1 MQSFFPFLSVA
12 LPPCMS
18 LILRPQHT
26 SAPWFCMGVMSLLAL
41 QPSPAADGVVRLA
54 DRETAKR
61 QMRVDSAGTDLQ
73 RASNLMAEGKTDDA
87 LTLLESTYT
96 SLPEAPL
103 THELKAAARAGY
115 ISAGCIRAEEL
126 MANGKR
132 PEADELLA
140 KLLAVSPNDK
150 QVLACRA
157 RLADPDRYPPALT
170 SEHVDNVKKVEALL
184 LKANS
189 ALEIGDYDLS
199 TRTYQDVLR
208 IDKYNNAA
216 RRGTER
222 VEQLR
227 RKYFQ
232 SAYDQKRASM
242 IAGVDRL
249 WEDAVPPS
257 STDLNALFGA
267 RERAT
272 AASLDG
278 RESILDK
285 LRTYRLPSIEFQGA
299 TVPEVIELLRLRSRD
314 LDPEGRGIDFVLN
327 IPDDLKSAQISLSLK
342 DIPMEEVLR
351 YVTEAASVSYRVEA
365 RAVVLTSLGEKN
377 SAMVTRSYR
386 VPPDF
391 IQNSATNAAAPAPG
405 ADPFA
410 QAGAATPGGGLSI
423 RRMGAKEFLEG
434 RGIQFPE
441 GSSASFSSG
450 TSTLVVRN
458 TVPNVEL
465 VESLVEEAMKSAPK
479 MVTVTVRVLEIAQKN
494 LDELGF
500 DWLLGAGGSNP
511 KVDFGGGSFGNAT
524 RTSSLTQFPFS
535 TVTTVPAVT
544 SFLSPTTT
552 TSAVGFSPVTA
563 GLRSGDSAANLNR
576 LDQLLSTGSSTS
588 QGGTPA
594 PGILSVAGVFTDPQF
609 QGVLRGLSQKKGIDI
624 QATPSVTTKNGQK
637 ATVELQREVIY
648 PTEFDPPQV
657 PQNQG
662 AGGTTISYGPPAQ
675 QIATPTTP
683 TAFEMRKTG
692 VLLEVEPVIGEDG
705 SVELNLAPEVTDL
718 EGFVNYGSP
727 IIRTGGINPI
737 IIPVAINLI
746 NNVVVIT
753 LQTVGATQT
762 PDTVITQNS
771 ILQPIFKTSKTSTS
785 VRVWDGSTIMLGGL
799 KRQDTNIV
807 NDKVPIIGDLPFVGR
822 LFRSNTKQIETKH
835 IVMFVTVDVID
846 PSGQKIRK
854 TQTAAVSP

>member
-1 MQSFFPFLSVA
+1 MQSVSFPFPRRFPL
-12 LPPCMS
+12 CMS
-18 LILRPQHT
+18 STFRTQRTPT
-26 SAPWFCMGVMSLLAL
+26 SWFRIGVLSLLVFNQA
-41 QPSPAADGVVRLA
+41 PAADSAVRLA
-54 DRETAKR
+54 DREAAKR

-73 RASNLMAEGKTDDA
+73 RASNLMADGKTDEA
-87 LTLLESTYT
+87 LSLLESIYT

-103 THELKAAARAGY
+103 THELKSAALAGY

-126 MANGKR
+126 MAIGKR
-132 PEADELLA
+132 PEADELIA
-140 KLLAVSPNDK
+140 KLLAASLNDK

-199 TRTYQDVLR
+199 IRLYQDVLR

-216 RRGTER
+216 RRGMER
-222 VEQLR
+222 VEQLKR
-227 RKYFQ
+227 RYFQ
-232 SAYDQKRASM
+232 SGYDQTRASM
-242 IAGVDRL
+242 LAKVDRL

-272 AASLDG
+272 ASSLEG

-285 LRTYRLPSIEFQGA
+285 LRTYRMPSIEFQGA

-365 RAVVLTSLGEKN
+365 RAVVLTSMGEKN

-410 QAGAATPGGGLSI
+410 QAGAPPPGGGLSI

-479 MVTVTVRVLEIAQKN
+479 MVTVTVRILEVAQNN

-500 DWLLGAGGSNP
+500 DWLMGGGGSNP
-511 KVDFGGGSFGNAT
+511 KVDFGGGTVGKSM
-524 RTSSLTQFPFS
+524 RTDLTTSGPFASSI
-535 TVTTVPAVT
+535 TVPQFSGLPV
-544 SFLSPTTT
+544 TT
-552 TSAVGFSPVTA
+552 TSTLSTGVNPITA
-563 GLRSGDSAANLNR
+563 GLRSGQVADNR
-576 LDQLLSTGSSTS
+576 LDQLLNTGNALPNQSPS
-588 QGGTPA
+588 

-609 QGVLRGLSQKKGIDI
+609 QTILRGVSQKKGVDV
-624 QATPSVTTKNGQK
+624 QSSPSVTTKNGQK

-648 PTEFDPPQV
+648 PTEFDPPQLPQSGNNNTQVIILV
-657 PQNQG
+657 PQ
-662 AGGTTISYGPPAQ
+662 PP
-675 QIATPTTP
+675 IATPTTP

-692 VLLEVEPVIGEDG
+692 VVLEVEPVIGEDG
-705 SVELNLAPEVTDL
+705 SVELNLTPEMTDF

-727 IIRTGGINPI
+727 INRSGGGQFPI
-737 IIPVAINLI
+737 YNAGRLVGVILERDQLI
-746 NNVVVIT
+746 
-753 LQTVGATQT
+753 T
-762 PDTVITQNS
+762 PNQ
-771 ILQPIFKTSKTSTS
+771 ILQPIFKTTKTSTS

-799 KRQDTNIV
+799 KRQDVSIID
-807 NDKVPIIGDLPFVGR
+807 DKVPILGDLPFVGR
-822 LFRSNTKQIETKH
+822 LFRTSAKQTETRNV
-835 IVMFVTVDVID
+835 IMFVTVDVID

-854 TQTAAVSP
+854 TQTAAVAP

>member
-1 MQSFFPFLSVA
+1 MQSFFPSLSVT

-18 LILRPQHT
+18 LIFRPQHT
-26 SAPWFCMGVMSLLAL
+26 PAPWFCIGVMSLLAL
-41 QPSPAADGVVRLA
+41 QPAPAADGVVRLA
-54 DRETAKR
+54 DREAAKR

-73 RASNLMAEGKTDDA
+73 RASNLMAEGKTEEA
-87 LTLLESTYT
+87 LSLLESTYT

-115 ISAGCIRAEEL
+115 ISAGCMRAEEL
-126 MANGKR
+126 MAIGKR

-140 KLLAVSPNDK
+140 KLLAASPNDK
-150 QVLACRA
+150 QVLTCRA
-157 RLADPDRYPPALT
+157 HLADPDRYPPALT
-170 SEHVDNVKKVEALL
+170 SEHVDNVKKVESLL

-199 TRTYQDVLR
+199 IRLYQDVLR

-216 RRGTER
+216 RRGMER
-222 VEQLR
+222 AEQFK

-232 SAYDQKRASM
+232 SAYDQKRAS
-242 IAGVDRL
+242 ILAGVDRL

-272 AASLDG
+272 ASSLEG

-285 LRTYRLPSIEFQGA
+285 LRTYRMPSIEFQGA

-410 QAGAATPGGGLSI
+410 QAGAAAPGGGLSI

-479 MVTVTVRVLEIAQKN
+479 MVTVTVRVLEINQKN

-500 DWLLGAGGSNP
+500 DWLMGAGGSNP
-511 KVDFGGGSFGNAT
+511 KVDFGGGSFGSST
-524 RTSSLTQFPFS
+524 RTSDLTQFPFS

-576 LDQLLSTGSSTS
+576 LDQLLSTGNSTS
-588 QGGTPA
+588 QGVTPA

-609 QGVLRGLSQKKGIDI
+609 QGILRGLSQKKGIDV

-657 PQNQG
+657 PQAQG
-662 AGGTTISYGPPAQ
+662 GGQQQGFGLAQQ

-692 VLLEVEPVIGEDG
+692 VVLEVEPVIGEDG
-705 SVELNLAPEVTDL
+705 SVELNLAPEVTDF

-727 IIRTGGINPI
+727 IIRAGGFTPIN
-737 IIPVAINLI
+737 IPVALGLI
-746 NNVVVIT
+746 NGVAVLVI
-753 LQTVGATQT
+753 QTVGITQT

-807 NDKVPIIGDLPFVGR
+807 DDKVPIVGDLPFVGR
-822 LFRSNTKQIETKH
+822 LFRSNTKQIETKN

-854 TQTAAVSP
+854 PQTAAVAP

>member
-1 MQSFFPFLSVA
+1 MPLKFH
-12 LPPCMS
+12 
-18 LILRPQHT
+18 PQHT
-26 SAPWFCMGVMSLLAL
+26 PGPWFCIGVMSLLAL
-41 QPSPAADGVVRLA
+41 QPTPAADSAVRLA
-54 DRETAKR
+54 DREAAKR

-73 RASNLMAEGKTDDA
+73 RASNLMAEGKTEEA
-87 LTLLESTYT
+87 LSLLESTYT

-126 MANGKR
+126 MAIGKR

-140 KLLAVSPNDK
+140 KLLAASPNDK

-157 RLADPDRYPPALT
+157 HLADPDRYPPALT

-199 TRTYQDVLR
+199 IRLYQDVLR

-216 RRGTER
+216 RRGMER
-222 VEQLR
+222 AEQFK

-242 IAGVDRL
+242 LAGVDRL

-272 AASLDG
+272 ASSLEG

-285 LRTYRLPSIEFQGA
+285 LRNYRMPSIEFQGA

-391 IQNSATNAAAPAPG
+391 IQNSATNAPAPAPG

-410 QAGAATPGGGLSI
+410 QAAAAPLGGGLSI

-479 MVTVTVRVLEIAQKN
+479 MVTVTVRILEVAQNN

-500 DWLLGAGGSNP
+500 DWLMGGGGSNP
-511 KVDFGGGSFGNAT
+511 KVDFGGGTVGKSL
-524 RTSSLTQFPFS
+524 RTDLSTGGPFASSI
-535 TVTTVPAVT
+535 TVPQFSGLPV
-544 SFLSPTTT
+544 TT
-552 TSAVGFSPVTA
+552 TSTLSTGVNPITA
-563 GLRSGDSAANLNR
+563 GLRSGQVADNR
-576 LDQLLSTGSSTS
+576 LDQLLSTGNALPS
-588 QGGTPA
+588 QLPA

-609 QGVLRGLSQKKGIDI
+609 QTILRGVSQKKGVDV
-624 QATPSVTTKNGQK
+624 QASPSVTTKNGQK

-648 PTEFDPPQV
+648 PTEFDPPQL
-657 PQNQG
+657 PQASNNNNAVAGFFLIGQG
-662 AGGTTISYGPPAQ
+662 LNTQPP
-675 QIATPTTP
+675 IATPTTP

-692 VLLEVEPVIGEDG
+692 IVLEVEPVIGEDG
-705 SVELNLAPEVTDL
+705 SVELNLTPEMTDF

-727 IIRTGGINPI
+727 INRSGGGQY
-737 IIPVAINLI
+737 PVYNLGRL
-746 NNVVVIT
+746 VGVI
-753 LQTVGATQT
+753 LEKDQLIT
-762 PDTVITQNS
+762 PNQ
-771 ILQPIFKTSKTSTS
+771 ILQPIFKTTKTSTS
-785 VRVWDGSTIMLGGL
+785 VRVWDGSTIMIGGL
-799 KRQDTNIV
+799 KRQDISIID
-807 NDKVPIIGDLPFVGR
+807 DKVPILGDLPFVGR
-822 LFRSNTKQIETKH
+822 LFRTSAKQTETRNV
-835 IVMFVTVDVID
+835 VMFVTVDVID
-846 PSGQKIRK
+846 PSGQKVRK
-854 TQTAAVSP
+854 TQTAAVAP

>member
-1 MQSFFPFLSVA
+1 
-12 LPPCMS
+12 
-18 LILRPQHT
+18 
-26 SAPWFCMGVMSLLAL
+26 MGVLSLLVFNQA
-41 QPSPAADGVVRLA
+41 PAADSAVRLA
-54 DRETAKR
+54 DREAAKR
-61 QMRVDSAGTDLQ
+61 QMRVDSAGADLQ
-73 RASNLMAEGKTDDA
+73 RASNLMAEGKTDEA

-103 THELKAAARAGY
+103 THELKSAALAGY
-115 ISAGCIRAEEL
+115 VSAGCIRAEEW
-126 MANGKR
+126 MAIGKR

-140 KLLAVSPNDK
+140 KLLAASPNDK
-150 QVLACRA
+150 QVLTCRA

-184 LKANS
+184 LKAGS

-199 TRTYQDVLR
+199 IRLYQDVLR

-222 VEQLR
+222 AEQLK

-242 IAGVDRL
+242 LAGVDRL

-272 AASLDG
+272 ASSLEG

-377 SAMVTRSYR
+377 SAMVTRSFR

-391 IQNSATNAAAPAPG
+391 IQNSAANAAAPAPG

-434 RGIQFPE
+434 RGILFPE

-500 DWLLGAGGSNP
+500 DWLMGGGGSNP
-511 KVDFGGGSFGNAT
+511 KVDFGGGSYGSTN
-524 RTSSLTQFPFS
+524 RSSDLTQYPFS
-535 TVTTVPAVT
+535 TVTTTPAAYAALPPT
-544 SFLSPTTT
+544 SVS
-552 TSAVGFSPVTA
+552 SAVGSNPITA

-576 LDQLLSTGSSTS
+576 LDQLLTTGNSTA
-588 QGGTPA
+588 QGKNAA

-609 QGVLRGLSQKKGIDI
+609 QALFRGLSQKKGIDI

-662 AGGTTISYGPPAQ
+662 TANGGVTVTYGPPAQ
-675 QIATPTTP
+675 QLATPTTP

-692 VLLEVEPVIGEDG
+692 VVLEVEPVIGEDG
-705 SVELNLAPEVTDL
+705 SVELNLSPEVTDF

-727 IIRTGGINPI
+727 VIRTGGVFPI
-737 IIPVAINLI
+737 YISDF
-746 NNVVVIT
+746 T
-753 LQTVGATQT
+753 TVGPLLVVSVPRLIGFNVT
-762 PDTVITQNS
+762 PDALITQNS

-807 NDKVPIIGDLPFVGR
+807 DDKVPILGDLPFVGR
-822 LFRSNTKQIETKH
+822 LFRSNTKQIETKNV
-835 IVMFVTVDVID
+835 IMFVSVDIID
-846 PSGQKIRK
+846 PSGQKVRK
-854 TQTAAVSP
+854 PQTAVVAP

>member
-1 MQSFFPFLSVA
+1 
-12 LPPCMS
+12 
-18 LILRPQHT
+18 
-26 SAPWFCMGVMSLLAL
+26 
-41 QPSPAADGVVRLA
+41 
-54 DRETAKR
+54 
-61 QMRVDSAGTDLQ
+61 
-73 RASNLMAEGKTDDA
+73 MA
-87 LTLLESTYT
+87 
-96 SLPEAPL
+96 
-103 THELKAAARAGY
+103 
-115 ISAGCIRAEEL
+115 I
-126 MANGKR
+126 GKR
-132 PEADELLA
+132 PEADELIA
-140 KLLAVSPNDK
+140 KLLAASPNDK
-150 QVLACRA
+150 QVLSCRA
-157 RLADPDRYPPALT
+157 RFADPDRYPPALT
-170 SEHVDNVKKVEALL
+170 SEHVDNVRKVEALL

-199 TRTYQDVLR
+199 IRLYQDVLR

-216 RRGTER
+216 RRGMER
-222 VEQLR
+222 VEQLKR
-227 RKYFQ
+227 RYFQ
-232 SAYDQKRASM
+232 SGYDQTRASM
-242 IAGVDRL
+242 LAKVDRL

-267 RERAT
+267 RERAS
-272 AASLDG
+272 AASLEG

-285 LRTYRLPSIEFQGA
+285 LRTYRMPSIEFQGA

-351 YVTEAASVSYRVEA
+351 YVTEAASVSYRVEP

-434 RGIQFPE
+434 RGILFPE
-441 GSSASFSSG
+441 GSSASFSSS

-458 TVPNVEL
+458 TIPNVEL

-479 MVTVTVRVLEIAQKN
+479 MVTVTVRILEVAQNN

-500 DWLLGAGGSNP
+500 DWLMGGGGSNP
-511 KVDFGGGSFGNAT
+511 KVDFGGGTVGNSA
-524 RTSSLTQFPFS
+524 RTDLRAGSPF
-535 TVTTVPAVT
+535 VNAATVPSFSGLPNTTAVT
-544 SFLSPTTT
+544 STGVNPL
-552 TSAVGFSPVTA
+552 TA
-563 GLRSGDSAANLNR
+563 GLRSGQSGNGR
-576 LDQLLSTGSSTS
+576 LDNLLNTGTALPNQL
-588 QGGTPA
+588 PA

-609 QGVLRGLSQKKGIDI
+609 QTILRGVSQKKGVDI

-637 ATVELQREVIY
+637 ATVEMQREVIY
-648 PTEFDPPQV
+648 PTEFDPPQL
-657 PQNQG
+657 PQANNTG
-662 AGGTTISYGPPAQ
+662 SASGFILPTLPP
-675 QIATPTTP
+675 IATPTTP

-692 VLLEVEPVIGEDG
+692 VVLEVEPVIGEDG
-705 SVELNLAPEVTDL
+705 SVELNLTPELTDF

-727 IIRTGGINPI
+727 ISRSGSGVFPITINSRTIGFLNQPDQ
-737 IIPVAINLI
+737 LI
-746 NNVVVIT
+746 
-753 LQTVGATQT
+753 T
-762 PDTVITQNS
+762 PNQ
-771 ILQPIFKTSKTSTS
+771 ILQPIFKTTKTSTS

-799 KRQDTNIV
+799 KRQDISIID
-807 NDKVPIIGDLPFVGR
+807 DKVPVLGDLPFVGR
-822 LFRSNTKQIETKH
+822 LFRTHAKQTETKNVV
-835 IVMFVTVDVID
+835 IFVTVDVID

-854 TQTAAVSP
+854 PQAAAVAP